1 MGTTSISIDEIY
13 FLVRVGTWDQ
23 QKLAD
28 YIDQRV
34 NEALEDQAFDLTQ
47 ESNHSYESGYESGRH
62 AGWVDGKEHGY
73 DEGYSRGHSEGYS
86 EGMRDGERNVNYRD
100 DRW

>member
-23 QKLAD
+23 ARLAE
-28 YIDQRV
+28 YINIQV
-34 NEALEDQAFDLTQ
+34 QNALNDQASDMRY
-47 ESNHSYESGYESGRH
+47 ESDNSYESGYESGRH
-62 AGWVDGKEHGY
+62 TGWTEGKEHGY
-73 DEGYSRGHSEGYS
+73 DDGYSRGHSEGYS
-86 EGMRDGERNVNYRD
+86 EGLRDGETNGSGR